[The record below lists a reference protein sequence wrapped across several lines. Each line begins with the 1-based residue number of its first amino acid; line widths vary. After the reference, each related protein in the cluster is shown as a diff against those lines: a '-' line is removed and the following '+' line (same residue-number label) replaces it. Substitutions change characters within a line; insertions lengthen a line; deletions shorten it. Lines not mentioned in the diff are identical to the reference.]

1 LTLEKIIKIVATRC
15 QILRVKCTKFNFKLN
30 LGEHCNYNYSTPPDP
45 LARLRGLLQRGGEG
59 TGGRR
64 KREERGREGRGR
76 EGEKKPRGGEG
87 TRPHPF
93 TPP

>member
-1 LTLEKIIKIVATRC
+1 
-15 QILRVKCTKFNFKLN
+15 
-30 LGEHCNYNYSTPPDP
+30 
-45 LARLRGLLQRGGEG
+45 LRGLLQRGGEG